1 MTIRSKTFF
10 KISNLTGERR
20 AKTPKPLIYQED
32 KRRGGDSNPRAPL
45 RTTRFPSV
53 RTKPLCDLSITK
65 EVNTVSTSL
74 CYHILKQNTTRNLP
88 QLGK

>member
-1 MTIRSKTFF
+1 MQGYALCFTHK
-10 KISNLTGERR
+10 ERR
-20 AKTPKPLIYQED
+20 GFE
-32 KRRGGDSNPRAPL
+32 PRAPL

-65 EVNTVSTSL
+65 EVNTVSTPL
-74 CYHILKQNTTRNLP
+74 CYHILEQNTTRNLP

>member
-1 MTIRSKTFF
+1 MQGYALCFTHK
-10 KISNLTGERR
+10 ERR
-20 AKTPKPLIYQED
+20 
-32 KRRGGDSNPRAPL
+32 DSNPRAPL

-65 EVNTVSTSL
+65 EVNTVSTPL
-74 CYHILKQNTTRNLP
+74 CYHILEQNTTRNLP

>member
-1 MTIRSKTFF
+1 MHFVL
-10 KISNLTGERR
+10 LT
-20 AKTPKPLIYQED
+20 
-32 KRRGGDSNPRAPL
+32 RRGGDSNPRAPL

-65 EVNTVSTSL
+65 EVNTVSTPL

-88 QLGK
+88 LLGK